1 MSLIK
6 KIKKV
11 DLIFL
16 SSEIMVT
23 FKDFLI
29 KSKFNVNKAKI
40 YQESYDKIMESGL
53 FDKSYY
59 LKSYPHVKESGMDPL
74 FHYLFYGANEH
85 KNPSPSFDLKRYL
98 KEYPEIEK
106 NNLNPLIHYIDNNN
120 DGFIINKS
128 PFVLKKKKIIDTNK
142 LYLSN
147 YEFDEEPLVS
157 IITLTRNGLNHLKRL
172 FEDFDEKTNYSN
184 YEIIVVDNASD
195 DDSVK
200 YLNSLD
206 LPITIIENSEN
217 VSFSKGNNDAAKM
230 AKGEYLL
237 LLNNDIE
244 PTYGWLNEMVGCML
258 YNENVGSVGAKLIF
272 PYYEDMESQGQ
283 SYTIQHAGVKFR
295 EERTPYVYGP
305 YHEYMYSTLIFSSAV
320 NHQKEVLSNTAACI
334 LIPKDI
340 YFELDGLDEKY
351 IYGYEDIDFAFKL
364 YKNNY
369 KSIYN
374 PFALLFHHES
384 STRYEDQAEKNRLNY
399 ENIMHFYSK
408 WGDFIFKEILIDKIH
423 QNHFI
428 TNKKLDISIVSKN
441 NEFISK
447 LVKNLNSRGFNV
459 KLIPN
464 LNNLDIGQNCDI
476 LISNDKNYDV
486 DKLISRLNTIK
497 VLISNDNDSRYD
509 ICLDKCENFDNK
521 LMDVIKERYL

>member
-1 MSLIK
+1 
-6 KIKKV
+6 
-11 DLIFL
+11 
-16 SSEIMVT
+16 MVN

-29 KSKFNVNKAKI
+29 KSKFDVKKAKL
-40 YQESYDKIMESGL
+40 YQESYDKIMKSGL
-53 FDKSYY
+53 FDKNYY
-59 LKSYPHVKESGMDPL
+59 LKAYPHVKDSGMDPL

-85 KNPSPSFDLKRYL
+85 KNPSASFNLNRYL
-98 KEYPEIEK
+98 QEYPEIEK
-106 NNLNPLIHYIDNNN
+106 NNLNPLIHYIDNDNH
-120 DGFIINKS
+120 GFTLDKS
-128 PFVLKKKKIIDTNK
+128 PFSLKKEKIIDTNK
-142 LYLSN
+142 MYLSN
-147 YEFDEEPLVS
+147 YEFDSEPLVS
-157 IITLTRNGLNHLKRL
+157 IIILTRNGLNHLKRL
-172 FEDFDEKTNYSN
+172 FKDFDKKTNYSN
-184 YEIIVVDNASD
+184 YEIIVVDNASE
-195 DDSVK
+195 DDSVN

-217 VSFSKGNNDAAKM
+217 VSFSKGNNDAAKL

-244 PTYGWLNEMVGCML
+244 TTYGWLNEMVGCML
-258 YNENVGSVGAKLIF
+258 NNEDVGSVGAKLVF

-295 EERTPYVYGP
+295 EERTPYIYGP
-305 YHEYMYSTLIFSSAV
+305 FHENMYSTLIFSSDV

-334 LIPKDI
+334 LIPKDVF
-340 YFELDGLDEKY
+340 FELDGLDEKY

-384 STRYEDQAEKNRLNY
+384 STRYENQSEKNRLNY
-399 ENIMHFYSK
+399 ENIMHFYDK
-408 WGDFIFKEILIDKIH
+408 WGDYIFKEILIDKIY

-441 NEFISK
+441 NEFITE
-447 LVKNLNSRGFNV
+447 LVKNFNKKGFNV

-464 LNNLDIGQNCDI
+464 LKNLDIGQNCDI

-486 DKLISRLNTIK
+486 DNLISRLNTIK
-497 VLISNDNDSRYD
+497 VLISDDNDSRYD
-509 ICLDKCENFDNK
+509 ICLDKCENYADE
-521 LMDVIKERYL
+521 LMNVIKERYL